1 MLLGG
6 RWLAVQDVAAIRIVG
21 RAGRNREGA
30 DLGAKDRLGG
40 VVDLRRGIN
49 TGDNEG
55 ENECAD
61 EILHFGWPLYGSKVV
76 AYPIAL
82 DRTYGVNIVLEST

>member
-1 MLLGG
+1 
-6 RWLAVQDVAAIRIVG
+6 V
-21 RAGRNREGA
+21 
-30 DLGAKDRLGG
+30 KDRLGG
-40 VVDLRRGIN
+40 VVDLRGGVN

-61 EILHFGWPLYGSKVV
+61 EILHLERPLYGSKVV
-76 AYPIAL
+76 VCPIAL